1 MSEIQPYTVRLS
13 SVVREKVQEYCV
25 NHGLKQGYFVEKA
38 LMEKLERELD
48 KNRDRTWQMASGA
61 DILKELG
68 PMSDEEEGYYRD
80 LQ

>member
-1 MSEIQPYTVRLS
+1 
-13 SVVREKVQEYCV
+13 
-25 NHGLKQGYFVEKA
+25 
-38 LMEKLERELD
+38 MEKLERELD